1 MIGILLACIAER
13 ASQILLIRYKA
24 GLPVGYKGCQFH
36 RVIKDF
42 MIQAG
47 DFVKVVNLSL
57 YAVALIVFSVINGKT
72 HDDVENQYCWIAY
85 LSIFIGCCFVGV
97 FHLATK
103 EPRLKVDVHGMV
115 HARISWDYWFKR
127 ILYYHVGP
135 VYVLT
140 RLVLNVSQA
149 YLAFFVINDL
159 QMAQSAKALV
169 IYKFCPF

>member
-1 MIGILLACIAER
+1 MGN
-13 ASQILLIRYKA
+13 KA

-169 IYKFCPF
+169 PALMQL